1 MLMLSARPYVSES
14 DILRP
19 IGKFCDIENVVS
31 FERAMIEDNSF
42 K

>member
-1 MLMLSARPYVSES
+1 MLMLSARQYVSEC

-19 IGKFCDIENVVS
+19 ISKFCDIENVVS
-31 FERAMIEDNSF
+31 LIEDNSF